1 MFQKSITCL
10 SLVFVLAL
18 GAKAQPV
25 AASLDEAN
33 RLFTRAKTELNALNY
48 ELALSLFAQCEP
60 GFKQQLHPHAAPLV
74 ELLCLMA
81 LCHLKLEDAG
91 TAARYLNQLA
101 ALAPQVSGLSKAH
114 ILYVQGS
121 AKFVIEK
128 DYPLAQTIY
137 QEALNLYLK
146 EPGVPHL
153 HAARIYNNFALL
165 QRASG
170 HYTQALPNFETSLR
184 LFQHHLGDNH
194 PHTAAAYDNR
204 GLVYADQGLYDR
216 AIQDYQK
223 SLSIRY
229 RFYQDLYHR
238 DLITPHLN
246 LGLAYA
252 YKGDW
257 DRADDYLN
265 LSLEAMLRNKVTQY
279 LSYVYTNLGVVQGR
293 KNNPAAEREYYIKA
307 LELESLTADSTELA
321 TTNFNISYTYRT
333 EARFSEA
340 KVYAEKAIDL
350 AGDQHPMKSRFLS
363 NLGLIYQGMRQL
375 EKAKS
380 IFRQALTYSL
390 QSQGAHHPFVA
401 YAYMNLAAVQLQQDS
416 LAASLRNNTLA
427 QQSLHYQAGQ
437 NFRAVSS
444 LRDLCP
450 ALTQQALIQTR
461 MAKLRPSTAAFQ
473 QVLAATKQSLAAF
486 DSLRISLRGDEAKST
501 VAAGLSATLEMAY
514 AANHHAWRA
523 AKNPVYL
530 QSAFQIAERSKAT
543 LLLEAMRNAELRA
556 IPNVPGELLQREI
569 DLRWQITTLE
579 KNRQE
584 LLNSNLSLT
593 DADLREVKNELA
605 TLNQQYEALIQ
616 VFKNQYPDLYNAQ
629 FNLKVL
635 TIEDVQQKILRNE

>member
-1 MFQKSITCL
+1 MFQKPIVCL
-10 SLVFVLAL
+10 TLVFVVAL

-25 AASLDEAN
+25 ASSLDEAN
-33 RLFTRAKTELNALNY
+33 RIFTRAKTELDALNY
-48 ELALSLFAQCEP
+48 ELALSLFALCEP
-60 GFKQQLHPHAAPLV
+60 VFKQQLPPQAAPLV
-74 ELLCLMA
+74 ELLCLTA
-81 LCHLKLEDAG
+81 LCHLKLQNAE

-121 AKFVIEK
+121 AKFVVDK
-128 DYPLAQTIY
+128 NYPLARTLY
-137 QEALNLYLK
+137 QEALNLYLQ
-146 EPGVPHL
+146 EPGVLHL

-170 HYTQALPNFETSLR
+170 QYTQALPNFETSLR
-184 LFQHHLGDNH
+184 LFQLHLGDNH

-229 RFYQDLYHR
+229 RFYQDQYHQ

-246 LGLAYA
+246 LGLAHA

-265 LSLEAMLRNKVTQY
+265 LTQEAMLRNKATEY
-279 LSYVYTNLGVVQGR
+279 LSYVYTNLGIVQGG
-293 KNNPAAEREYYIKA
+293 KNNPAAEREYYFKA
-307 LELESLTADSTELA
+307 LELESLTANPTELA
-321 TTNFNISYTYRT
+321 TTNFNISYTYRI

-340 KVYAEKAIDL
+340 KAYAEKAIDL
-350 AGDQHPMKSRFLS
+350 AGDQHPMKSRFYS
-363 NLGLIYQGMRQL
+363 NLGLIYQSLRQL

-380 IFRQALTYSL
+380 LFRQALTYSQQL
-390 QSQGAHHPFVA
+390 QGVHHPFVA

-416 LAASLRNNTLA
+416 LAAALRNNTLA

-461 MAKLRPSTAAFQ
+461 IAKLRPSTAAFQ
-473 QVLAATKQSLAAF
+473 QVLATTSQSLAAF
-486 DSLRISLRGDEAKST
+486 DSLRVSLRGDEAKST

-514 AANHHAWRA
+514 AANHHAWES
-523 AKNPVYL
+523 AKNPAYL
-530 QSAFQIAERSKAT
+530 QAAFQIAERSKAT

-556 IPNVPGELLQREI
+556 VPNVPSDLLQREI
-569 DLRWQITTLE
+569 DLRWQITILE

-584 LLNSNLSLT
+584 LLNAQQNNT
-593 DADLREVKNELA
+593 DIDLRKIKNELA
-605 TLNQQYEALIQ
+605 ILNSQYEALIQ
-616 VFKNQYPDLYNAQ
+616 VFKNQYPNLYNAQ
-629 FNLKVL
+629 FDLKVL
-635 TIEDVQQKILRNE
+635 TVEDVQQKILRN